1 MISPIPTD
9 TLVISYNATYHFN
22 RIPGIMFIILF
33 RFDNLA
39 ATTSYIEYPF
49 LGKYSI
55 ISDNIYNINVKHI
68 NTYPPGL

>member
-1 MISPIPTD
+1 MLD
-9 TLVISYNATYHFN
+9 
-22 RIPGIMFIILF
+22 IMFIILF

-68 NTYPPGL
+68 NIIPLAYNSEFILLC